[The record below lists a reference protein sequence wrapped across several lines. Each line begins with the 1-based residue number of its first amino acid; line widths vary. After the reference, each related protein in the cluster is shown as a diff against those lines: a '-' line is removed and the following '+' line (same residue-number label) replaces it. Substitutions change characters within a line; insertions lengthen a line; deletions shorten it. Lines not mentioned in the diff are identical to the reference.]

1 MSAKMDFDML
11 LDMRKFASKPANE
24 RQKIIDNFY
33 SLAKQHSPNTARAR
47 KLKKCGDKLSKLNE
61 FLILMEDK
69 KLA

>member
-1 MSAKMDFDML
+1 MVAKMDFDML
-11 LDMRKFASKPANE
+11 LGMRKFSSKPANK

-33 SLAKQHSPNTARAR
+33 SLAKQHDPITARAR

-61 FLILMEDK
+61 FLILMDDK

>member
-1 MSAKMDFDML
+1 MSSKMDFDML
-11 LDMRKFASKPANE
+11 LDMRKFSSKPSSE
-24 RQKIIDNFY
+24 RKKIIDNFY
-33 SLAKQHSPNTARAR
+33 SLAKQHSPHTARAR

>member
-1 MSAKMDFDML
+1 MSAKMDFDLL
-11 LDMRKFASKPANE
+11 LDMRKFSSKPANE

-33 SLAKQHSPNTARAR
+33 SLAKQHDPITARAK
-47 KLKKCGDKLSKLNE
+47 KLKKCGDKLTKLNE

>member
-11 LDMRKFASKPANE
+11 LDMRKFSSKPANK

-33 SLAKQHSPNTARAR
+33 SLAKKHSSNTARSR